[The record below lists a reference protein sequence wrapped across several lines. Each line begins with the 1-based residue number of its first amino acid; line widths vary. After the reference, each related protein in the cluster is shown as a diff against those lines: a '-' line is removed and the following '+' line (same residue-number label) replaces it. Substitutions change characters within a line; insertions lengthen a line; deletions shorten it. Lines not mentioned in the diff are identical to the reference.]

1 MKSPN
6 QLYILFFLLL
16 SSVLL
21 SAQSSS
27 TKPVLPKSNIKAV
40 FSDSVKAKK
49 DTSTTNSSTRA
60 AAAAKNPFD
69 VFRQDTP
76 DVEVTATPTTGNPF
90 DIYRSADPS
99 GGQRTFQAVKK
110 RIVIKPKTGNF
121 RFTMLVM
128 MLAYLM
134 VLVGSSRSFLQKIY
148 GGFLNDNLLRIQYR
162 ELSSVTLPGYLAFY
176 ALFIAN
182 ISIFTYLVLD
192 YLGNVGTDNRLEILF
207 SCIFGIAIA
216 FVLKHFILSLVG
228 FVFPISKEVGL
239 YAMTISVFNIILG
252 LILAPMNLLVA
263 YAPTTMTK
271 NLLLL
276 TVAMIALVY
285 GYRIIRS
292 LLIGLRFVGEN
303 LFHFLLYLCT
313 MEIAPLMVIAKF
325 IADKIGE

>member
-1 MKSPN
+1 MKPTN
-6 QLYILFFLLL
+6 QLYILFFLLI
-16 SSVLL
+16 SSFLL
-21 SAQSSS
+21 SAQNGS
-27 TKPVLPKSNIKAV
+27 TKPALPKSNIKAI
-40 FSDSVKAKK
+40 FSDSVKSKK
-49 DTSTTNSSTRA
+49 DTASTRA
-60 AAAAKNPFD
+60 AATSKNPFE

-76 DVEVTATPTTGNPF
+76 DIEVKTAQTTGNPF
-90 DIYRSADPS
+90 DIYRSADPA
-99 GGQRTFQAVKK
+99 GVQRTFQAVKK
-110 RIVIKPKTGNF
+110 RIVIKPKAGNF
-121 RFTMLVM
+121 RFTMLVS

-162 ELSSVTLPGYLAFY
+162 ELSSVTLPGYMAFY

-182 ISIFTYLVLD
+182 IAIFAYLALD
-192 YLGNVGTDNRLEILF
+192 YLGNVGADNRLEILF

-216 FVLKHFILSLVG
+216 FVLKHFILSIIG
-228 FVFPISKEVGL
+228 FVFPITKEVGL
-239 YAMTISVFNIILG
+239 YTMTISVFNIILG

-263 YAPTTMTK
+263 YAPANMTK

-276 TVAMIALVY
+276 TIGIIVLVY

-292 LLIGLRFVGEN
+292 LIIGLRFVGEN

-313 MEIAPLMVIAKF
+313 MEIAPILVIAKF